1 MKKTNLLLVA
11 FLILGVALL
20 ISCKKETKIEKNLWK
35 NGGEWN
41 IESMIATQISTNSAD
56 NFNETIYNYGTFTFK
71 KDGSGSY
78 KFTVDGDVEIGA
90 YTYSNT
96 EDKLTLIINNQAR
109 VFNIVEWEKN
119 KMKITITENFTSNG
133 ASVTYTETLNLKKK

>member
-71 KDGSGSY
+71 KDP
-78 KFTVDGDVEIGA
+78 FTIKGAFLLCVTSKKASPCNSTFLSFPENSDG
-90 YTYSNT
+90 
-96 EDKLTLIINNQAR
+96 
-109 VFNIVEWEKN
+109 
-119 KMKITITENFTSNG
+119 
-133 ASVTYTETLNLKKK
+133 